1 MKKATF
7 TLFFV
12 LVFSTAFA
20 QVDWENIST
29 NISVGVGGNYAGL
42 FGSVLSKDFGGF
54 LTVELHDT
62 ISGFGIGGYRLDN
75 ISQEKTGRVSL
86 IDLYW
91 SKRITSNTSLWIALE
106 KGSFDN
112 WSDGEFVCPYTI
124 ISIANPIV
132 NFNVSPMY
140 CYYYKTKTD
149 EVVLRIQAKKEIIK
163 GTEVQLTGWYKSSL
177 DSHYYASMG
186 VKQQF
191 PKNIYLQGD
200 LLYKENEFIP
210 LLRLG
215 VSL

>member
-1 MKKATF
+1 
-7 TLFFV
+7 
-12 LVFSTAFA
+12 
-20 QVDWENIST
+20 
-29 NISVGVGGNYAGL
+29 
-42 FGSVLSKDFGGF
+42 
-54 LTVELHDT
+54 
-62 ISGFGIGGYRLDN
+62 
-75 ISQEKTGRVSL
+75 
-86 IDLYW
+86 
-91 SKRITSNTSLWIALE
+91 
-106 KGSFDN
+106 
-112 WSDGEFVCPYTI
+112 
-124 ISIANPIV
+124 
-132 NFNVSPMY
+132 MY

-163 GTEVQLTGWYKSSL
+163 GTELQLTGWYKSSL